1 MRKHYVVPLEKKD
14 RAKCR
19 QWQLRVD
26 SLKKT
31 PSGRIS
37 WATQKVVGV
46 TWSQANDMCDQWAAE
61 LDEGKA
67 IIPDR
72 KWTFREYREHWLSCC
87 EAEGIIA
94 PGTLKARKTEIT
106 AAGFHLDPYLLTD
119 IDTTTVNAMTVAL
132 RRGESPSGKALCGT
146 YTRRVVGAVSL
157 MMDHARRAGAIPCNP
172 VDDAFVPRDDTP
184 EKQPVTMRDRSLI
197 EETFD
202 PADWHG
208 RAVILLAET
217 GMRQCEVLPPDPM
230 LWGAWSEDA
239 GLLRVSDS
247 KNENGLRL
255 VPVNET
261 LRQVLAVSKFH
272 LQLAL
277 GEDDISGYPILCDD
291 FGEAHSYHA
300 LYHWWCARRGS
311 FGLDGVGLHQ
321 LRHSMVTDL
330 LDNGASLKAVQDII
344 GDKTGKVVLGVYAH
358 STLAQRSD
366 AMRALDES
374 RRVQNL
380 YKKDGSQPPTSGF
393 SWS

>member
-37 WATQKVVGV
+37 WATEKVTGV
-46 TWSQANDMCDQWAAE
+46 TWSQANEMCDQWATD
-61 LDEGKA
+61 LDEGRV

-94 PGTLKARKTEIT
+94 PGTMKARRTEIT
-106 AAGFHLDPYLLTD
+106 AAGYHLDPYLLTD
-119 IDTTTVNAMTVAL
+119 IDTATVNAMTVAL

-146 YTRRVVGAVSL
+146 YARRVVGAVKL
-157 MMDHARRAGAIPCNP
+157 MMDHARKAGSIPFNP
-172 VDDAFVPRDDTP
+172 VDDAFVPKDDTP
-184 EKQPVTMRDRSLI
+184 EKRPVTMHEKSRI
-197 EETFD
+197 EEAFD

-230 LWGAWSEDA
+230 LWRAWSEDA

-261 LRQVLAVSKFH
+261 LRQVLAISKFH

-300 LYHWWCARRGS
+300 LYHWWCARRDS
-311 FGLDGVGLHQ
+311 FGLGGVGLHQ

-330 LDNGASLKAVQDII
+330 LDSGAGLKAVQDII
-344 GDKTGKVVLGVYAH
+344 GDKTGAVVIGVYAH
-358 STLAQRSD
+358 STLKQRSD
-366 AMRALDES
+366 AMRLLDDS

-380 YKKDGSQPPTSGF
+380 YKKDGAQPPTDGF
-393 SWS
+393 SW

>member
-46 TWSQANDMCDQWAAE
+46 TWSQANDMCDQWAAD

-119 IDTTTVNAMTVAL
+119 IDTATVNMMTVAL

-146 YTRRVVGAVSL
+146 YARRVVGAVKL
-157 MMDHARRAGAIPCNP
+157 MMDHARRAGAISFNP

-184 EKQPVTMRDRSLI
+184 EKRPVTMRDRSLI

-230 LWGAWSEDA
+230 LWCAWSEDS

-261 LRQVLAVSKFH
+261 LRQVLAISKFH

-300 LYHWWCARRGS
+300 LYHWWCARRGN

-358 STLAQRSD
+358 SSLAQRSD
-366 AMRALDES
+366 AMRSLDER

-380 YKKDGSQPPTSGF
+380 YKNDGSQSPKDGF